1 MYPSPKEDLK
11 MTRLRFIPTSA
22 SQIATLAMIG
32 AVGFVGCKE
41 KKGSAA
47 PSGSTSEDQF
57 AAPAAEAQKTYPE
70 VEALRTSI
78 PGGQVLLP
86 DDPAFRKGIG
96 WWEPGYSMGEAGWF
110 VTCWTKGEYQMLSWN
125 GPETPGEY
133 DFLMELWRHHPVPT
147 ETINIEYVLPG
158 QSEPATKEVPVGLLQ
173 ITGKVNITEP
183 GQKLHLKMKIPSWI
197 PMEHIPD
204 STDPRDVGM
213 MFSSIRLTP
222 TAAAAPGEVAVEVP
236 QNTDPPAAE

>member
-1 MYPSPKEDLK
+1 
-11 MTRLRFIPTSA
+11 MTRLRFISTSA
-22 SQIATLAMIG
+22 TRIATLAMIG

-41 KKGSAA
+41 KKESAS
-47 PSGSTSEDQF
+47 SGNTSEGQF

-86 DDPAFRKGIG
+86 DDPVFRKGIG

-125 GPETPGEY
+125 GPEKPGEY
-133 DFLMELWRHHPVPT
+133 DFLMELWRHHPIPT

-158 QSEPATKEVPVGLLQ
+158 QSEPTIKEVPVGMLQ

-213 MFSSIRLTP
+213 MLSSIKLTP
-222 TAAAAPGEVAVEVP
+222 AAAAADSSGEVAGGVAVEVP
-236 QNTDPPAAE
+236 QNTDPPAE